1 VREWPVQYVSTSIVE
16 ELLGDESFV
25 VAFTGRLLAN
35 LGVEIVWQGIA
46 GATSTGRCVV
56 LDLTDG
62 TGGTGRI
69 RKRGVS
75 VLGTDSDIGQDPG
88 IIEPEQKETR
98 RPGGGVVDMI
108 GGAKK
113 G

>member
-1 VREWPVQYVSTSIVE
+1 LVVD
-16 ELLGDESFV
+16 ELLGNESFV

-35 LGVEIVWQGIA
+35 LGVDIVWQGIT
-46 GATSTGRCVV
+46 GATPSRCVV

-62 TGGTGRI
+62 MGGTGRI
-69 RKRGVS
+69 WKGGVS
-75 VLGTDSDIGQDPG
+75 VLGTDSDIERDPG
-88 IIEPEQKETR
+88 IIEPEQEETR
-98 RPGGGVVDMI
+98 SLGGGVVDNI